1 MLEKIKDKFDITFVK
16 FMIVGVIN
24 TLLGT
29 AVMFV
34 AYNFLHLSYWIS
46 SAANYIIGSI
56 CSYFLNKYFTFQNK
70 EKSPVIILKFI
81 LNITVCYLIAYGGA
95 KQLILWMLS
104 DFSKKWQD
112 NIAMVCGMGLF
123 VILNYFGQRFFA
135 FKSAKS
141 NSDSGKDTE

>member
-1 MLEKIKDKFDITFVK
+1 MLEKVRDKLDITFVK
-16 FMIVGVIN
+16 FILVGMVNTIV
-24 TLLGT
+24 GT

-34 AYNFLHLSYWIS
+34 AYNVFHLSYWIS
-46 SAANYIIGSI
+46 SAANYIIGSL

-70 EKSPVIILKFI
+70 EKSPMIIFKFI

-95 KQLILWMLS
+95 KKLILYLLS
-104 DFSKKWQD
+104 GFSKQWQD

-135 FKSAKS
+135 FKKK
-141 NSDSGKDTE
+141 N

>member
-16 FMIVGVIN
+16 FVIVGVIN
-24 TLLGT
+24 TLVGT
-29 AVMFV
+29 AVMFI

-95 KQLILWMLS
+95 KQLILRLLS
-104 DFSKKWQD
+104 DFSKEWQD

-135 FKSAKS
+135 FKS
-141 NSDSGKDTE
+141 SDSTKKAE

>member
-1 MLEKIKDKFDITFVK
+1 MIEKLKAKFDITFIK
-16 FMIVGVIN
+16 FVIVGVIN
-24 TLLGT
+24 TVVGT

-34 AYNFLHLSYWIS
+34 AYNIFHLSYWIS

-70 EKSPVIILKFI
+70 DKSPIIIIKFI
-81 LNITVCYLIAYGGA
+81 INITVCYLVAYGGA
-95 KQLILWMLS
+95 KRIILWMLA
-104 DFSKKWQD
+104 DLPTNLQD

-135 FKSAKS
+135 FKK
-141 NSDSGKDTE
+141 KD